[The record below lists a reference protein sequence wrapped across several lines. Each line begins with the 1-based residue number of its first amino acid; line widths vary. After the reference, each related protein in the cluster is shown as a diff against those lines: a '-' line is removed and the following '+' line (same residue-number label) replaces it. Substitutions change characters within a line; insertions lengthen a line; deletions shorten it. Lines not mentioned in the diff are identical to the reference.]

1 MDKEDIYHF
10 SSVHIGTSSHTVLT
24 IFTLLNFC
32 KPFYKKEGGG
42 CFSKNVYRM
51 FIKIECNDYVYCQRT
66 GIGLL
71 GSRDIV
77 KESLEFKPNTNF
89 PVVANKTHNLHSF
102 RDMKQFFYYCM
113 LMFQII
119 GIDFI
124 KTDSVFAMNQRQKTN
139 AN

>member
-1 MDKEDIYHF
+1 MTYTLVWYIIGIVSLSPSHF
-10 SSVHIGTSSHTVLT
+10 HSEKIGLIRVTYDPPVSYRVKYISLSLSWSSHTGFT
-24 IFTLLNFC
+24 IFTLQNFC

-66 GIGLL
+66 VIGLL

-89 PVVANKTHNLHSF
+89 AVVANKIHN
-102 RDMKQFFYYCM
+102 C
-113 LMFQII
+113 
-119 GIDFI
+119 
-124 KTDSVFAMNQRQKTN
+124 
-139 AN
+139 